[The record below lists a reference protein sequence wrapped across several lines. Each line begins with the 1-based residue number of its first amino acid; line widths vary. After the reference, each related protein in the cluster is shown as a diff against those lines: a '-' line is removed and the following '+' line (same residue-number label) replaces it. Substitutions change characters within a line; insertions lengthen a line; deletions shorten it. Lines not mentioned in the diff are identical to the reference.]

1 MGNDQPANKGLPSTT
16 SNEGTAKTTPHL
28 EGPLG
33 DKDLG
38 ENKPPAD
45 MEPIKTTVTDPSE
58 SDEKEMFEGG
68 EDMDEDTQ
76 VDTKVQSPP
85 PNVDKLDPLL
95 FKILMNLLLTPVSRV
110 LFNRLTEAQWT
121 QHKEAAISYADIEGY
136 YEENIDQREQT
147 DKVIDA
153 AMNSLDKNNIARG
166 DLLNALNGVT
176 KALKAI
182 QDVVKEDHVLNKKV
196 LEATKAYTKSSPH
209 LTKLLILIK
218 NFDFQGLKS
227 SVEFLQATALTQE
240 ENLAS

>member
-58 SDEKEMFEGG
+58 SDKKEMFEGG

-76 VDTKVQSPP
+76 VDTEVQSLP
-85 PNVDKLDPLL
+85 PNADKLDPLL
-95 FKILMNLLLTPVSRV
+95 FKILMNLLLTP
-110 LFNRLTEAQWT
+110 WT

-240 ENLAS
+240 EHLAS